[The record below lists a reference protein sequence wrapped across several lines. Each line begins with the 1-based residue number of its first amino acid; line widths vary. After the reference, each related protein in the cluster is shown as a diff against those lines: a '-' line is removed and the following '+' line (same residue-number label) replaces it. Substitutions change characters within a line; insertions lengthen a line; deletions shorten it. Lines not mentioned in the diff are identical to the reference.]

1 VTAGTLASVVQAAVF
16 RAAAAAATLGAIA
29 LAAACTSDSHPSRTL
44 ADTHV
49 DHADEARL
57 GGRQPGSSTPV
68 DETALG
74 LALAAV
80 PPSVLYASF
89 TDLTAVKER
98 LRYADVDSSS
108 PAGERF
114 AFWEAARADG
124 TLLTGMRLLEDTSL
138 MADDYGWTG
147 DDVAWEIDFSG
158 NETGC
163 TEDMI
168 CDPSGGSV
176 LGLRPDLDTRV
187 VVGSLADNG
196 FEFDAA
202 TQFWTT
208 DKPGQPFNRAVYLP
222 HLKALALG
230 NAIGLVRI
238 LAVAGGAPSLADQLP
253 SLASA
258 LRSSSPE
265 SAYIATTGCV
275 SLGEAFG
282 PDASEQDLARY
293 IKASDPSGLADADAW
308 AVAIDSGDVAT
319 SYLAFAADGPPPTA
333 DEAQL
338 RSAVI
343 DTWHSV
349 QADVAFEEVASAEV
363 IVGGPIETTRFDVI
377 DMPAFAAMVLTHDAP
392 WALCPTSPT

>member
-1 VTAGTLASVVQAAVF
+1 MAVAF
-16 RAAAAAATLGAIA
+16 
-29 LAAACTSDSHPSRTL
+29 AAACTSDPQPPRTL
-44 ADTHV
+44 ADTHA
-49 DHADEARL
+49 DDADEARL
-57 GGRQPGSSTPV
+57 GGNQPSSSTPV
-68 DETALG
+68 DDTALG
-74 LALAAV
+74 LALASV

-89 TDLTAVKER
+89 TDLTEVKER
-98 LRYADVDSSS
+98 LGYAGVDSSS
-108 PAGERF
+108 PVGERF

-124 TLLTGMRLLEDTSL
+124 TLLTGTRLLDDTSM
-138 MADDYGWTG
+138 MADEYGWTA

-208 DKPGQPFNRAVYLP
+208 DEPGQPFNRVVYLP

-238 LAVAGGAPSLADQLP
+238 LAVAGGAPSLADQVP
-253 SLASA
+253 SLAA
-258 LRSSSPE
+258 TLESSPAE

-282 PDASEQDLARY
+282 PDASEEDLARY
-293 IKASDPSGLADADAW
+293 IKTSDAAGLADADAW
-308 AVAIDSGDVAT
+308 AVAIESGTAAT
-319 SYLAFAADGPPPTA
+319 SYLALTADGPPPA
-333 DEAQL
+333 PDEAQL

-343 DTWHSV
+343 DTWHSI
-349 QADVAFEEVASAEV
+349 QADVAFEDVASAEV
-363 IVGGPIETTRFDVI
+363 DVDGSIERTHFEVA

-392 WALCPTSPT
+392 WALCPTSP